1 MEQRSYASEVGVVS
15 KSGVGNGLGGVVW
28 WVPRRLRSSS
38 LKSIVLCEFGED
50 LAFRRVN
57 LHLKNK
63 NGSKRHQTSGNER
76 KEEFNNVG
84 NGVEVWNGV
93 VDMA

>member
-1 MEQRSYASEVGVVS
+1 M
-15 KSGVGNGLGGVVW
+15 
-28 WVPRRLRSSS
+28 

-50 LAFRRVN
+50 LAFGRVN

-63 NGSKRHQTSGNER
+63 NGSKRHQTSGDER

-84 NGVEVWNGV
+84 NGVEAWNGV
-93 VDMA
+93 GKLA